1 MSELRKIPNVG
12 KATEADLI
20 AMGYTTIESLRGAD
34 PKQLYEQECA
44 LRGQTIDR
52 CQLYLYRAV
61 VYWVNTPSPD
71 PEKSKWWYWKDEY
84 LEPAP
89 CGVLCSECSCFPA
102 DCKGCRTIEGKVFWL
117 QYTGGSVCNIYDCC
131 VRKGKRRDCGGCEKL
146 PCPHYDLK
154 DPTISDE
161 ENEAGRKRNIER
173 LKAREEKR

>member
-34 PKQLYEQECA
+34 PQRLYEQECA

-89 CGVLCSECSCFPA
+89 AGFSARNVA
-102 DCKGCRTIEGKVFWL
+102 
-117 QYTGGSVCNIYDCC
+117 
-131 VRKGKRRDCGGCEKL
+131 
-146 PCPHYDLK
+146 
-154 DPTISDE
+154 ISPWT
-161 ENEAGRKRNIER
+161 ARAVGR
-173 LKAREEKR
+173 